1 VTHAIVKVLERALL
15 VLGVLALAI
24 FAAAHL
30 DRAVSSR
37 AALHAFE
44 EAEDLTLPST
54 GATDFSSWSHTRV
67 TAHREALL
75 APQVPPVAVLQIA
88 KIRMEVP
95 VFQGTDEWSLNRGA
109 GWIQGTA
116 RPGED
121 GNVGIAGHRDGFF
134 RGLKEIAV
142 GDVVELRTAQGARQ
156 YRVDRVEIVGPEDVG
171 VLEDRGHPT
180 LTLVTCYPFY
190 FIGHAPQRWV
200 VQGSLMAPRAHEGR
214 PS

>member
-24 FAAAHL
+24 F
-30 DRAVSSR
+30 
-37 AALHAFE
+37 
-44 EAEDLTLPST
+44 
-54 GATDFSSWSHTRV
+54 ATDFSSWSHTRV